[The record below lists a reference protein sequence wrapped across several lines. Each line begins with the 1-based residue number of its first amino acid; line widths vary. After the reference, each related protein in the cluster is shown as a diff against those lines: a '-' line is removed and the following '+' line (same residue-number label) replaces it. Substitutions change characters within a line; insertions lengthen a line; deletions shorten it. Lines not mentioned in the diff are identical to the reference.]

1 MTRARFHAEL
11 SLSRLDNISGLGE
24 VRLWGALHHER
35 LNGKGYPLGLRGDQ
49 ISLPSRIMA
58 VADVFTALMED
69 RPYRRGMSLDKAVEI
84 LQSMEDNGHLDGN
97 VPTTLRGAAGQIN
110 KVRIAAQHRARW
122 RFDELYRRCAE
133 PVENNVR
140 LENAKVHALNSA

>member
-1 MTRARFHAEL
+1 
-11 SLSRLDNISGLGE
+11 
-24 VRLWGALHHER
+24 
-35 LNGKGYPLGLRGDQ
+35 
-49 ISLPSRIMA
+49 MA

-69 RPYRRGMSLDKAVEI
+69 RPYCRGMSLDKASEI

-97 VPTTLRGAAGQIN
+97 VPTTLRCAAGQIN

-140 LENAKVHALNSA
+140 LENAKVHALNFA